1 MSQPVSIR
9 PADGSVDWPATLSR
23 LERLLRIRTTPIGMK
38 LFETVEEME
47 AVEKI
52 RRPSEVHTADQIVSM
67 ASRLNWTVGITGDD
81 LVGSQCQA
89 VLGLGAQD
97 DEWYSGRHMAG
108 VWFETEFER

>member
-38 LFETVEEME
+38 LFETIEEME

-89 VLGLGAQD
+89 VLGLGVS
-97 DEWYSGRHMAG
+97 YG
-108 VWFETEFER
+108 